1 MLRLALVGCGTI
13 AALFVLVFAGRALFV
28 GVDEEPLYTIEH
40 TIEIAAEPAEV
51 WAVLAAF
58 EHYPDWNPYAVS
70 IEGRPGF
77 EERLV
82 VTLEQDDWENPVVV
96 TPTILKFEPGR
107 TLGWQGRVLLP
118 GIHDTFHVWELT
130 ELSAGGT
137 RLRQYEDFRGWLARF
152 VPASADRPAI
162 ERAFRAMNEAL
173 KARVENTR

>member
-118 GIHDTFHVWELT
+118 GTHDTFHVWELT